1 MDITEY
7 IDSELFII
15 IPVLYVIGIAVK
27 KSDINDKWI
36 PLILGGMGVALAT
49 VYKIALYT
57 PDSVSEVIKI
67 LYVGFTQ
74 GILCAAGS
82 VYANNIIKQM
92 KGKKNGNDG
101 GEGVDEDNNALR

>member
-15 IPVLYVIGIAVK
+15 IPVLYVIGIAIK

-57 PDSVSEVIKI
+57 PDSVSESLKI
-67 LYVGFTQ
+67 VYVGFTQ

-92 KGKKNGNDG
+92 KGKKDGNNG
-101 GEGVDEDNNALR
+101 GEGVDKDNNALR